1 MHYIGIYAL
10 SVLIVFCV
18 YCFKDYLCSNYSC
31 FRDYLH
37 GLLPFI
43 KSTDE
48 QFEEL
53 GFTILEKYERGIW
66 YSRQCPYFTHI
77 IYILCTYSGETF
89 IYSYTDKFLNFKD
102 HPEVPLTLNEARLAV
117 RKAKELKQAL
127 KRR

>member
-1 MHYIGIYAL
+1 MQHIGISVL

-18 YCFKDYLCSNYSC
+18 HWLKEYLCNYDSC

-37 GLLPFI
+37 DLLPFI

-77 IYILCTYSGETF
+77 IYIMCTYSGETF
-89 IYSYTDKFLNFKD
+89 IYSYSDKFLNFKD
-102 HPEVPLTLNEARLAV
+102 HPEVPLTLKEARLAV
-117 RKAKELKQAL
+117 RKAKEIGRVLK
-127 KRR
+127 KR